1 MKIALTE
8 VPFHETRAPR
18 PALHVA
24 IFGAGSGGTRAWET
38 LTAMPGVHVVAF
50 LDNDERRRGEQRH
63 GLPVMLPG
71 DHDLAELDAIVIG
84 SMFGG
89 AITEQLVSLGFP
101 RARIHTAASF
111 ASQVPARGPDT
122 AGPRPRFLNF
132 QVNDICNARCVMC
145 NIWQNK
151 RDYEMSPEEFGRMMS
166 DPYFSELKLVGIT
179 GGEPTL
185 RRDLPEYY
193 RVLADACPKLEA
205 GAFITH
211 GLDTERAVAAY
222 SQIAADYRARGLAFS
237 GMVSIDGVGEV
248 HDTIRGRKNAFE
260 RATRTLFELNAAGVS
275 TIVCC
280 TVVRGNVW
288 GLRDLLEWS
297 RGKTY
302 VRFRVAEF
310 IRRLGNDG
318 RGEQIRSFDDTEV
331 SELISFFQ
339 YLIDS
344 YEPEEY
350 IRRTYTSIVEMLGGG
365 PRLISC
371 GYRSGEALSV
381 DCRGNFAVCA
391 PKGVPHP
398 LGERP
403 EEAVGAQ
410 AGERDAIAA
419 QHCASCIHDTHH
431 DWHPEAGHRLMAA
444 ASVRRHLEAPVLR
457 PAAPAEIP
465 GAGSADVRKV
475 LVLGWYGT
483 ETIGD
488 LAIIA
493 GIFDEYRC
501 AHPGVRFVVPSHYP
515 AYTRHNFA
523 RMGLDCEVATYGDA
537 ELLGGLWNC
546 DTVIIGGGPLMD
558 IPQLVWLANV
568 FERARLRGCRTI
580 VESCGVGPVNRPET
594 AEAIRRIAAAA
605 DVIRV
610 RDAGSAR
617 LLQELT
623 GRAADEVVEDPGA
636 RWVRATGVG
645 HRGKESAP
653 ICVFA
658 RELTDEYP
666 QATSP
671 EEATARVAA
680 FLSRVCDW
688 FPDRE
693 VRLQAMHHFPVGG
706 DDREYAR
713 RLAAL
718 VDRPNCTIDRV
729 PRTAPET
736 VDIAANAAFVI
747 CMRFHSLVFA
757 HTVGAPL
764 LAIDYT
770 DGGKVAHYAR
780 EHGIADRLVTFD
792 SLPTLDRDA
801 FEALGLRGA
810 DRTDDRHVHA

>member
-1 MKIALTE
+1 MKIIPLTE
-8 VPFHETRAPR
+8 VHVRETSAPR

-24 IFGAGSGGTRAWET
+24 VFGAGSGGTRAWEA

-50 LDNDERRRGEQRH
+50 LDNDTRHRGELKH
-63 GLPVMLPG
+63 GLAVMLPG
-71 DHDLAELDAIVIG
+71 DHDLADLDAIVIG
-84 SMFGG
+84 SMFAG

-101 RARIHTAASF
+101 RAAVHTVESFVNQTSSAEKIAA
-111 ASQVPARGPDT
+111 
-122 AGPRPRFLNF
+122 PRPKFLNF

-145 NIWQNK
+145 NVWQNK
-151 RDYEMSPEEFGRMMS
+151 RDYEMSPEEFGRMLS

-222 SQIAADYRARGLAFS
+222 SRIAADYQARGLAFS

-260 RATRTLFELNAAGVS
+260 RATRTLFELNAAGVP
-275 TIVCC
+275 TIACC

-297 RGKTY
+297 RGRTY

-318 RGEQIRSFDDTEV
+318 RGEQIRSFDDAEV

-339 YLIDS
+339 YLIDG

-350 IRRTYTSIVEMLGGG
+350 IRRTYASIIEMLGGG
-365 PRLISC
+365 RRLIGC
-371 GYRSGEALSV
+371 GYASGEALSV
-381 DCRGNFAVCA
+381 DCCGNFTVCA
-391 PKGVPHP
+391 PKGAPHP

-403 EEAVGAQ
+403 EAAVAAR
-410 AGERDAIAA
+410 AGEREAISAR
-419 QHCASCIHDTHH
+419 HCASCIHDTHH
-431 DWHPEAGHRLMAA
+431 DWHPEVGQRLMVAG
-444 ASVRRHLEAPVLR
+444 SVRRHLDSPNPQAAGLGLP
-457 PAAPAEIP
+457 PAVPAT
-465 GAGSADVRKV
+465 GMQKV

-493 GIFDEYRC
+493 GIMNEYRRV
-501 AHPGVRFVVPSHYP
+501 HPGVHFVVPSHYP

-537 ELLGGLWNC
+537 ELIGGLWNC

-558 IPQLVWLANV
+558 IPQIVWLANI
-568 FERARLRGCRTI
+568 FERARSLGRRTI
-580 VESCGVGPVNRPET
+580 VEGCGVGPVNGPET
-594 AEAIRRIAAAA
+594 ADAIRRIAAAA

-610 RDAGSAR
+610 RDAGSGR
-617 LLQELT
+617 LLQQLT
-623 GRAADEVVEDPGA
+623 GRVADEVVDDPGA
-636 RWVRATGVG
+636 RWVRATGIR
-645 HRGKESAP
+645 HRGGESAP

-658 RELTDEYP
+658 RELTHEYP

-671 EEATARVAA
+671 EEATARLAE
-680 FLSRVCDW
+680 FLSRLCDW

-718 VDRPNCTIDRV
+718 IGRPNCTIDTV
-729 PRTAPET
+729 PRAALET
-736 VDIAANAAFVI
+736 VDIVANAAFVV

-757 HTVGAPL
+757 NTVGAPL

-780 EHGIADRLVTFD
+780 ERGIADRLVTFD
-792 SLPTLDRDA
+792 ALPTLDRDA
-801 FEALGLRGA
+801 VENLRLCGP
-810 DRTDDRHVHA
+810 DRIDDRYAHA